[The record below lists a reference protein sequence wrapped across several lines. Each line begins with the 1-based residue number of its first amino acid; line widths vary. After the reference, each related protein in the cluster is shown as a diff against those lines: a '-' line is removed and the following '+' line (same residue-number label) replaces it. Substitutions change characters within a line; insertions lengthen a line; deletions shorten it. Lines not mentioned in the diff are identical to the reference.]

1 MGSILII
8 AALIIGGL
16 VIFSLVAGL
25 VGSLIM
31 WVIVGLIAG
40 LLASAIMQDRRSI
53 LNNVIMG
60 LLGSILS
67 SVILSIFRVG
77 WLDNNIIGSVIFSTL
92 GAMVLIG
99 LSRLFSRN
107 APSINNNRY

>member
-8 AALIIGGL
+8 AALVIGGL

-25 VGSLIM
+25 IGSLIM

-40 LLASAIMQDRRSI
+40 LLASALMQDRRSI
-53 LNNVIMG
+53 LSNIVMG

-67 SVILSIFRVG
+67 SFILSILRVG
-77 WLDNNIIGSVIFSTL
+77 WLDNNIVGSLIFSTL

-107 APSINNNRY
+107 APTINNNRF